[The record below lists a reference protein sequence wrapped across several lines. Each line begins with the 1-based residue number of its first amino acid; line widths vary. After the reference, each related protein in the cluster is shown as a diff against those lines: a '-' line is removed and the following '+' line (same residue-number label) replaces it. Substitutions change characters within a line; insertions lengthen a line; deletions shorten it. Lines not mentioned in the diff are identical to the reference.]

1 MIVDFKKT
9 VAILEHYGRE
19 NQKLKTLEELAELQE
34 AILHDINKGKPFGI
48 LEELAD
54 VYIMLSQ
61 LQLIYVIDPDDL
73 NAAIE
78 FKQDRQLGRIHDEL
92 KTDCAWVR
100 GSGEERAL

>member
-1 MIVDFKKT
+1 M
-9 VAILEHYGRE
+9 
-19 NQKLKTLEELAELQE
+19 
-34 AILHDINKGKPFGI
+34 
-48 LEELAD
+48 
-54 VYIMLSQ
+54 YIMLDQ
-61 LQLIYVIDPDDL
+61 MQLIYEIDPDDL

>member
-9 VAILEHYGRE
+9 VAILEHYGSE

-78 FKQDRQLGRIHDEL
+78 FKQDRQLSRMQAEL
-92 KTDCAWVR
+92 KTDCAWAR